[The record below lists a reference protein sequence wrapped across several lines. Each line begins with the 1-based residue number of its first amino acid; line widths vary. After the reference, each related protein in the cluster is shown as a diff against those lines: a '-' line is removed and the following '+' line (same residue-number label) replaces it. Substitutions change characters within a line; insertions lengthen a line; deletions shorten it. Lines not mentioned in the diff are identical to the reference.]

1 MLSYPVFLNI
11 FLGLAIILL
20 FIFYQRKVD
29 DFKKAREEIEAVL
42 EIRTKAKT
50 RELEELAESL
60 EEKVK
65 ERTRELQERVRELE
79 RFHQITV
86 GRELKLIKFKEE
98 IKRLEGGLK
107 KLHRKG
113 RN

>member
-86 GRELKLIKFKEE
+86 GRELKLIELKKELKKIKEELEKFKQ
-98 IKRLEGGLK
+98 GS
-107 KLHRKG
+107 
-113 RN
+113 